1 MGAVLAF
8 VLGLLAYGAGVFML
22 LTGETEEWC
31 AKGLA
36 SSDSHLQNMRTSLLP
51 LENTC
56 VFANGT
62 TYAEIPAWL
71 NPTVFACA
79 AIALVCTAAA
89 IRLER
94 RA

>member
-1 MGAVLAF
+1 MF
-8 VLGLLAYGAGVFML
+8 VLLI
-22 LTGETEEWC
+22 GETEEWC

-36 SSDSHLQNMRTSLLP
+36 SDSHLQDMRTSLLP

-79 AIALVCTAAA
+79 AIAAICTAAA

-94 RA
+94 RAQVIPR